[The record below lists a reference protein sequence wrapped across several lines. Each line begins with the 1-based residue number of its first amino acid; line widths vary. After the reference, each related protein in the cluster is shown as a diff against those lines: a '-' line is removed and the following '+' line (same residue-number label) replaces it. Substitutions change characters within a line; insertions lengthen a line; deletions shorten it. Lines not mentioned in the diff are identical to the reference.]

1 MSPAPHAPPQP
12 NPVRTVAVIDIGTS
26 GARMAIADLDPD
38 GGVQILEK
46 LTQTVALGRDVFTRG
61 RIRRPT
67 IEECVRVIESFQH
80 VMREYRVAPENVRAV
95 ASSAVQEASNRD
107 SLLDRVA
114 MATGIEVEVIDDAEA
129 TRLTYLSVLPF
140 LRSARAAKADTLLV
154 EVGGGRTELLA
165 LRGENI
171 TDSSVFRLGSLR
183 LRNLLELQRAPLSQV
198 REVLEQEVDNTFH
211 QIKDRFQTQGQRMLV
226 LGGDARF
233 AAMRANPDW
242 NRDAPQPVPLKTWRK
257 ITEGV
262 LALSVEACVEKH
274 HLTFSEADT
283 LGPALYA
290 VMRLAET
297 CGCNT
302 LHVSGHTM
310 RDGLLREFIEQEAW
324 SPSYVRQML
333 DSAMQL
339 GRKYQLDEHHATEV
353 AGLSLQLFDTL
364 RDEHRLGPR
373 HRVLLEIAALLH
385 EIGTF
390 IAATSHHKHS
400 MYILANADL
409 FGLGPRDTRV
419 VANVARYH
427 RRSSPKSSHPY
438 YQALPRRDRIVV
450 QQLSAILRVAD
461 ALARSRGRR
470 IPEILCRRRE
480 DTFFIRVPGVDNL
493 HLENSALRVKGQ
505 MFEEVFGMNVI
516 LVKG

>member
-1 MSPAPHAPPQP
+1 M
-12 NPVRTVAVIDIGTS
+12 RTVAVIDIGTS
-26 GARMAIADLDPD
+26 GARMAIADLDPS
-38 GGVQILEK
+38 GGIQLIEK

-61 RIRRPT
+61 RIRRAT

-80 VMREYRVAPENVRAV
+80 VMREYRVPPENVRAV
-95 ASSAVQEASNRD
+95 ASSAVQEAANRD
-107 SLLDRVA
+107 SLVDRVA

-140 LRSARAAKADTLLV
+140 LRSVKADTLLV

-171 TDSSVFRLGSLR
+171 SDARVFRLGSLR
-183 LRNLLELQRAPLSQV
+183 LRNLLEQQRTPLSQV
-198 REVLEQEVDNTFH
+198 REVLEQEVANTFH
-211 QIKDRFQTQGQRMLV
+211 QLKATFKSPRQRLVV

-233 AAMRANPDW
+233 AAMSVNPEWD
-242 NRDAPQPVPLKTWRK
+242 RSKPQPVSLKAWRK
-257 ITEGV
+257 ITESV
-262 LALSVEACVEKH
+262 LSLSVEACVEQH

-290 VMRLAET
+290 VMRLAEQS
-297 CGCNT
+297 GCDT

-310 RDGLLREFIEQEAW
+310 RDGLLREFAEQEAW

-339 GRKYQLDEHHATEV
+339 GRKYQIDEHHATEV

-364 RDEHRLGPR
+364 REEHRLGPR
-373 HRVLLEIAALLH
+373 HRVMLEISALLH
-385 EIGTF
+385 EIGSF
-390 IAATSHHKHS
+390 VAATSHHKHS

-427 RRSSPKSSHPY
+427 RRSPPKSTHTY
-438 YQALPRRDRIVV
+438 YQALPRRERIIV

-470 IPEILCRRRE
+470 IPEILCERRE